1 MSTPSKASG
10 LDALIPK
17 GNELASGYRE
27 IPVKNIQPNKNQP
40 RQNFAEEELD
50 SLIAS
55 IQIVG
60 ILQPI
65 AVRPTGNDMFELISG
80 ERRWRASKK
89 IGLEFI
95 PAVIRQVDDEAA
107 LEHALMENIHRAGL
121 NPLEEAAAYQH
132 LIDEFQ
138 LTQDEVAKRV
148 GKNRATITNSLRLI
162 KLPPAIHAYIISG
175 EITSGHAR
183 SLVSI
188 NNSKQ
193 QIALAKRIVKEN
205 WTVRQLEAY
214 RQKMAGKGKAGNKK
228 THTKSQVVLE
238 LEEFLANKLSTRVS
252 ISLGSKG
259 LPGKA
264 VIEFADLEDLERIV
278 SGLVSQNSA
287 Q

>member
-1 MSTPSKASG
+1 MPTPSKTSG

-17 GNELASGYRE
+17 GNEVASGYRE
-27 IPVKNIQPNKNQP
+27 IPVKNIQPNRNQP
-40 RQNFAEEELD
+40 RQSFTEEELD
-50 SLIAS
+50 SLVAS
-55 IQIVG
+55 VQIVG

-65 AVRPTGNDMFELISG
+65 AVRPIGDDMFELISG

-95 PAVIRQVDDEAA
+95 PAVIRQINDEGS
-107 LEHALMENIHRAGL
+107 LEHALIENIHRASL
-121 NPLEEAAAYQH
+121 NPLEEAAGYQH
-132 LIDEFQ
+132 LIDEFD

-162 KLPPAIHAYIISG
+162 KLPPEIQAYIVSG

-188 NNSKQ
+188 NNTKQ

-214 RQKMAGKGKAGNKK
+214 RQKMTGKGQA
-228 THTKSQVVLE
+228 
-238 LEEFLANKLSTRVS
+238 
-252 ISLGSKG
+252 GSKKI
-259 LPGKA
+259 LPRGK
-264 VIEFADLEDLERIV
+264 LCL
-278 SGLVSQNSA
+278 S
-287 Q
+287 

>member
-1 MSTPSKASG
+1 MPTPSKTSG

-17 GNELASGYRE
+17 GNEVASGYRE
-27 IPVKNIQPNKNQP
+27 IPVKNIQPNRNQP
-40 RQNFAEEELD
+40 RQSFTEEELD
-50 SLIAS
+50 SLVAS
-55 IQIVG
+55 VQIVG

-65 AVRPTGNDMFELISG
+65 AVRPIGDDMFELISG

-95 PAVIRQVDDEAA
+95 PAVIRQINDEGS
-107 LEHALMENIHRAGL
+107 LEHALIENIHRTSL
-121 NPLEEAAAYQH
+121 NPLEEAAGYQH
-132 LIDEFQ
+132 LIDEFD

-162 KLPPAIHAYIISG
+162 KLPPEIQAYIVSG

-188 NNSKQ
+188 NNTKQ

-214 RQKMAGKGKAGNKK
+214 RQKMTGKGQAGSKK
-228 THTKSQVVLE
+228 DPAKGQVVLE

-259 LPGKA
+259 VPGKA

-278 SGLVSQNSA
+278 SGFVSQT
-287 Q
+287 